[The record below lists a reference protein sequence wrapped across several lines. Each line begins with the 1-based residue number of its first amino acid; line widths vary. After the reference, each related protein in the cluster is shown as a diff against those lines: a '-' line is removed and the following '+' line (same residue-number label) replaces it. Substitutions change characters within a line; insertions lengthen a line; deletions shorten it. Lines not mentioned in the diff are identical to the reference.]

1 MVLNGIMELRRNECY
16 NRLQNGIKIFFLNIL
31 SDFVTKSKFVLVIAV
46 VIHFEIKLKSSDMLF
61 EALIPITMFAGFF
74 AMIII
79 TTYIN
84 RNASH
89 KERMA
94 LIENGLDASVF
105 EKKKKV
111 REKKPRPSGYGA
123 LKFGMLAVG
132 LGLGLVTGSILNIFI
147 NAEPLPHFAMMLICG
162 GGALIAYYNII
173 AKREKEEKERKEF
186 EQSNFTGDELV

>member
-1 MVLNGIMELRRNECY
+1 
-16 NRLQNGIKIFFLNIL
+16 
-31 SDFVTKSKFVLVIAV
+31 
-46 VIHFEIKLKSSDMLF
+46 MLF

-84 RNASH
+84 RSASH

-105 EKKKKV
+105 EKRKKV
-111 REKKPRPSGYGA
+111 KVKKPKPNGYGA

-132 LGLGLVTGSILNIFI
+132 LGLGLVSGSILNIFI
-147 NAEPLPHFAMMLICG
+147 RAEPLPHFAMMLICG
-162 GGALIAYYNII
+162 GGALIAYYNIV
-173 AKREKEEKERKEF
+173 AKREREERELKEF
-186 EQSNFTGDELV
+186 DRSEFTGDELV